1 MKLKASF
8 ECLAFLLVFV
18 LCCSVS
24 VSNPKGSLELT
35 SYKRIQL
42 SSKMASSI
50 LEQTAQPVRGLEP
63 LSLNK
68 AREQMFFTAVPIAL
82 AILHF
87 LLFVFYPRSIE
98 NLYYSFFV
106 VFMGL
111 QNYMSY
117 LPDTVELFLFLRL
130 FVFIMCLFGLL
141 FAYTVVYSKIQKQFF
156 IFVFISV
163 FMYSWMLIDPRATDS
178 SLFFAYI
185 IVFLIEFV
193 RTIVSGILKKIR
205 GMWIIGVGAIIVCT
219 VAVYESMMDILNF
232 RALFGVEDPGVYG
245 TLVFLIS
252 MSAYLSWKFA
262 RTNISLEK
270 RSKELQ
276 QLNIEL
282 EDRVAQRTKEL
293 AEANKILEKQ
303 NLDLSE
309 SRNEIQVAHIEL
321 LKAHE
326 ELNQTQALL
335 VQSEKMASLGTMA
348 AGVAHE
354 INTPVGAVSSA
365 SDTSRRSIDKVIET
379 IDEGRDLDD
388 IKKDSKFKLALEN
401 LKNNNDV
408 IVMASERITKIVK
421 SLRSFARLDEA
432 EFKEADIHEG
442 LDSTL
447 TLLHHKTK
455 DKIEIVKDYGDL
467 PQIQCYPHRLN
478 QVFMNILNNAS
489 QAILD
494 KGTIK
499 IETSKKKNEIY
510 VKIIDDGEGIK
521 KEILKKIFDPG
532 FTTRG
537 VGVGTGLG
545 LSISYNIIKDH
556 NGEIKVK
563 SEEGKGTEVIIIL
576 PIKQTEAK

>member
-205 GMWIIGVGAIIVCT
+205 GMWIIGGGTIIVCT
-219 VAVYESMMDILNF
+219 VAVYESLMDILNF

-326 ELNQTQALL
+326 ELNQTQARL

-379 IDEGRDLDD
+379 IEEGRDLEN

-421 SLRSFARLDEA
+421 SLRSFTRLDEA

-455 DKIEIVKDYGDL
+455 DRVDIVKDYGDL

-489 QAILD
+489 QAIPE

-499 IETSKKKNEIY
+499 IETSKKKDEVY

-521 KEILKKIFDPG
+521 KENLKKIFDPG

-576 PIKQTEAK
+576 PIKQAEVK